1 MLWNASALSGYPI
14 KATDG
19 QLGTVAG
26 LMYDDSDWAIRWV
39 MVGTGG
45 WRSGRRVLLP
55 VAALSGASFF
65 REGQASDFAHIWGCE
80 G

>member
-26 LMYDDSDWAIRWV
+26 LMY
-39 MVGTGG
+39 
-45 WRSGRRVLLP
+45 SGNPRTSENHLTESPGSIP
-55 VAALSGASFF
+55 VIG
-65 REGQASDFAHIWGCE
+65 
-80 G
+80 